1 MTYSMGL
8 SNQLSFVA
16 GMTSSI
22 SDYRFSHSVEGDIQR
37 LSEYFPAESFDAIFS
52 IESLRHLP
60 SFESIYV
67 QLHELLK
74 PGGKVR
80 SVSPFIILCLMS
92 GQYVQL
98 AIYEWCWTD
107 ILNPRNIEHQ
117 QLTEVIESST
127 MIGRRQPFQRSM
139 ECATRSLSQA
149 HFHVLECLDRAG
161 NYIVT
166 PKNTIEWYAP
176 LEVAIGDSRTR
187 WSIAGQPSRAFG
199 GLSKEAATALVYAG
213 QHKVTY
219 IIT

>member
-1 MTYSMGL
+1 M
-8 SNQLSFVA
+8 
-16 GMTSSI
+16 
-22 SDYRFSHSVEGDIQR
+22 SHSVEGDIQR

-60 SFESIYV
+60 SFESIYI

-80 SVSPFIILCLMS
+80 SVSPFIILCLIS
-92 GQYVQL
+92 SHYVQL

-117 QLTEVIESST
+117 RLTEVIESST

-139 ECATRSLSQA
+139 ECATRPLSQA

-161 NYIVT
+161 KFIVT
-166 PKNTIEWYAP
+166 PTNTIGWYAP
-176 LEVAIGDSRTR
+176 SKQQSATLEQNGASQGNLQEHLVALARR
-187 WSIAGQPSRAFG
+187 LQ
-199 GLSKEAATALVYAG
+199 LAL
-213 QHKVTY
+213 Y
-219 IIT
+219 IQDNTW